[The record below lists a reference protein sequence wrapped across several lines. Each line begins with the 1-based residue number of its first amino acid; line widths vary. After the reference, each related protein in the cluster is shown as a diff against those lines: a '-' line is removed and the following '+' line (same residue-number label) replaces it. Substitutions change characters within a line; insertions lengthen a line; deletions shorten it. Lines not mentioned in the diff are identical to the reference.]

1 MVGKTCILNRFMAH
15 EYCQENLILIGTE
28 KLTTKIKLNNGK
40 EMKVILWDTPGNER
54 YRSVTIKN
62 IKYSDGCIIVFDV
75 TSRRSFENAS
85 I

>member
-1 MVGKTCILNRFMAH
+1 
-15 EYCQENLILIGTE
+15 
-28 KLTTKIKLNNGK
+28 
-40 EMKVILWDTPGNER
+40 MKVILLDTPGNER

-85 I
+85 IWLDSVKEDYPNFMVILKIYQMYMVAIYKKTPKNSLGASK